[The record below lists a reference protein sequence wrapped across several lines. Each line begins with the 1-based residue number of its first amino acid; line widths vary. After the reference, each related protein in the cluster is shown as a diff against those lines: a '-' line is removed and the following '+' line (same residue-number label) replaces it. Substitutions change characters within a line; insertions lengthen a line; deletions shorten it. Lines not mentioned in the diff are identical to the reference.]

1 MIIPTKSG
9 VEKGEYTLFYY
20 KNRVLNYF
28 LLPLDPAPQVT
39 STQAVPSPPPPD
51 AGRRNKEET
60 PNFEERDGVQ
70 DNSTLKQGDT
80 MLVTCVYKI

>member
-1 MIIPTKSG
+1 MASKKVNRRYFT
-9 VEKGEYTLFYY
+9 T

-28 LLPLDPAPQVT
+28 LLPLDPASPVT
-39 STQAVPSPPPPD
+39 SIQAVPSPLPPN

-60 PNFEERDGVQ
+60 PSFEERCGVQ

-80 MLVTCVYKI
+80 MLVTCVYMV

>member
-1 MIIPTKSG
+1 MALKKVNRRLI
-9 VEKGEYTLFYY
+9 FCY

-39 STQAVPSPPPPD
+39 SIQAVPSPPAPD